1 MNVFFMSLGK
11 TSVSRDD
18 RMLPCSNTPVNPL
31 YNGISP
37 RGDISMSKRALFAFL
52 AAPMVAFAAS
62 FAHAEWP
69 DHAVKWIVPFS
80 PGGANDLIAR
90 AAAEGVS
97 KRLKQP
103 VVIEYK
109 PGAGAAIGAEFVAKA
124 KPDGYTFLIGA
135 AGVITN
141 SMIRKD
147 MPYADSDLVP
157 VGMIAVAPSVIVVH
171 PSIPASNMKEFAA
184 WAKNQGATGVNW
196 STAGTAS
203 TPHFVAEML
212 KQAGVSNLN
221 VIPYKSGSEGVTA
234 VIANN
239 VAATSEAS
247 IVVLEQVKGGKLK
260 AIATTYDTRI
270 TAYPNIPTT
279 KEQGFPGVKIGHW
292 AGLFAPKGTPQPIL
306 ERMSAELLAVVKS
319 REFQDKLVPQGIE
332 PAPYSLAGY
341 LAFINA
347 ERDRLGKIAK
357 AAKMQ

>member
-1 MNVFFMSLGK
+1 
-11 TSVSRDD
+11 
-18 RMLPCSNTPVNPL
+18 
-31 YNGISP
+31 
-37 RGDISMSKRALFAFL
+37 MSKRSLLIAAVAAPCLAL
-52 AAPMVAFAAS
+52 AAS
-62 FAHAEWP
+62 LAHAQWP
-69 DHAVKWIVPFS
+69 DHAIKWIVPFS

-97 KRLKQP
+97 KRLGQP
-103 VVIEYK
+103 VVIENK
-109 PGAGAAIGAEFVAKA
+109 PGAGAAIGAEYVAKSR
-124 KPDGYTFLIGA
+124 PDGYTFLIGA

-147 MPYADSDLVP
+147 MPYADSELVP

-171 PSIPASNMKEFAA
+171 PSIPASNMKEFVS
-184 WAKNQGATGVNW
+184 WAKNQGATGVSW

-212 KQAGVSNLN
+212 KQAGVDNLN
-221 VIPYKSGSEGVTA
+221 IIPYKSGSEGVTA
-234 VIANN
+234 VISNN

-247 IVVLEQVKGGKLK
+247 IVVLPQIKAGKLK

-270 TAYPNIPTT
+270 TAYRDIPTT
-279 KEQGFPGVKIGHW
+279 KESGFPGVKIGHW
-292 AGLFAPKGTPQPIL
+292 AGLFAPKGTPKPIL

-319 REFQDKLVPQGIE
+319 KEFQEKLIPQGIE
-332 PAPYSLAGY
+332 PAPYTLPAY

-357 AAKMQ
+357 AAKMQAD

>member
-1 MNVFFMSLGK
+1 
-11 TSVSRDD
+11 
-18 RMLPCSNTPVNPL
+18 
-31 YNGISP
+31 
-37 RGDISMSKRALFAFL
+37 MSKRSLLIAAVAAPCLAL
-52 AAPMVAFAAS
+52 AAS
-62 FAHAEWP
+62 LAHAQWP

-97 KRLKQP
+97 KRLGQP
-103 VVIEYK
+103 VVIENK
-109 PGAGAAIGAEFVAKA
+109 PGAGAAIGAEYVAKSR
-124 KPDGYTFLIGA
+124 PDGYTFLIGA

-147 MPYADSDLVP
+147 MPYADSELVP

-171 PSIPASNMKEFAA
+171 PSIPASNMKEFVA
-184 WAKNQGATGVNW
+184 WAKNRGSTGVSW

-212 KQAGVSNLN
+212 KQAGVDNLN
-221 VIPYKSGSEGVTA
+221 IIPYKSGSEGVTA
-234 VIANN
+234 VISNN

-247 IVVLEQVKGGKLK
+247 IVVLPQIKAGKLK

-270 TAYPNIPTT
+270 TAYRDIPTT
-279 KEQGFPGVKIGHW
+279 KESGFPGVKIGHW
-292 AGLFAPKGTPQPIL
+292 AGLFAPKDTPKPIL

-319 REFQDKLVPQGIE
+319 KEFQEKLTPQGIE
-332 PAPYSLAGY
+332 PAPYTLPAY

-347 ERDRLGKIAK
+347 ERDRLGKIVK
-357 AAKMQ
+357 AAKMQAD